1 MPELTTILVF
11 AAAALA
17 LIAVPGPNLVYLVTR
32 SMSEGRRAGVASA
45 LGIETGTLVHVAAAA
60 LGLSALLASSPLAF
74 DVVRYAGAAY
84 LLWLGIRTLRA
95 RGGDA
100 HATAEAPRAPSL
112 ARAYGQAVVI
122 QLLNPKVALFF
133 LAFLPQFVD
142 PARGA
147 VAGQVLVLGA
157 VLAVLGLVLDVL
169 YALAADAAARRL
181 RGRTGAAGRGRLLT
195 GGTYVVLGVAAAL
208 VGGRP
213 RGG

>member
-1 MPELTTILVF
+1 VPELTTILVF
-11 AAAALA
+11 AAAALV

-95 RGGDA
+95 RGDDA
-100 HATAEAPRAPSL
+100 IATAGAPRAPSL

-157 VLAVLGLVLDVL
+157 VLAVLGLLLDVL

-181 RGRTGAAGRGRLLT
+181 RGRTGAAGHGRLLT